1 MPRPDVQ
8 RWCQAIA
15 EAVGRRDWDALT
27 VLDERLR
34 RLLSEPGHGLDADD
48 RAALAAAY
56 RAALAASGA
65 ELDALGEKMSAIGQQ
80 REGRLAYAQFSEWE
94 QA

>member
-1 MPRPDVQ
+1 MPRPEVE
-8 RWCQAIA
+8 RWCLAIA
-15 EAVGRRDWDALT
+15 DAAERRDWDALT
-27 VLDERLR
+27 AMDARLR
-34 RLLSEPGHGLDADD
+34 RLLAESGLSLGADD
-48 RAALAAAY
+48 RAALSAAY

-65 ELDALGEKMSAIGQQ
+65 ELDALSAKMAEAGQQ

>member
-27 VLDERLR
+27 ALDARLR
-34 RLLSEPGHGLDADD
+34 RLLSESGHRLDADD
-48 RAALAAAY
+48 KAALAAAY

-65 ELDALGEKMSAIGQQ
+65 ELDALCEKMSAIGQQ